1 MADKIKETFLVKDN
15 QKIVGN
21 IGQKIPNTIQKIHN
35 LQKIKTIKQCPSSRN
50 SMGDLRSDR
59 NKVENQLS
67 FQNDIKKFNK
77 SVQVLSANLSDILKQ
92 LNQ

>member
-1 MADKIKETFLVKDN
+1 
-15 QKIVGN
+15 
-21 IGQKIPNTIQKIHN
+21 
-35 LQKIKTIKQCPSSRN
+35 
-50 SMGDLRSDR
+50 MGDLRSDR

-92 LNQ
+92 LN